1 MGNSADNIQLQ
12 DTTQIHTPVDTIP
25 KILTQDTTAVL
36 IQDTLISE
44 DTISGSEI
52 KQYSIQEA
60 LQIFEREQQHQ
71 EKVDS
76 IHKISITKSQQKR
89 IIPEENRSVFQP
101 DSSDIIIT
109 ISENHGIKPLFFKNM
124 WEHSFIKGSHNKHL
138 FLSSEKTIDNISTRV
153 VTEIPAKNQ
162 NNYQTREEIP
172 SLWHD
177 WVLGIMLFSFILL
190 VWVKLFYNKV
200 LSATISSIFNYQISH
215 NLFLDKSTLTHK
227 AFLIMDFVFYVNA
240 GLFIYLSTQ
249 HFNLTLVHP
258 DGIKAFLIFTGFVFV
273 VYLLRYI
280 TGKIVGYI
288 SQTHKIFAEY
298 LHNIFIYTRITGLV
312 LFPFLIVI
320 PYADYRITPVTIF
333 AGAGIIILGYILRII
348 RGIKIFTIK
357 KISLLYL
364 FLYLCMLEFVPV
376 LVFFKYIRNFLMA

>member
-1 MGNSADNIQLQ
+1 MIFNFLIFVSCFSHPLI
-12 DTTQIHTPVDTIP
+12 DTIHN
-25 KILTQDTTAVL
+25 IFTQDTTTVF
-36 IQDTLISE
+36 IQDTVISK
-44 DTISGSEI
+44 DTISESEI

-60 LQIFEREQQHQ
+60 LKIFEREQQHQ

-76 IHKISITKSQQKR
+76 IHKISITISQPKR
-89 IIPEENRSVFQP
+89 IIPEENISVFQP

-109 ISENHGIKPLFFKNM
+109 ISENQGIKPMFFKNM
-124 WEHSFIKGSHNKHL
+124 WEHSYKKVSHNNNL
-138 FLSSEKTIDNISTRV
+138 FISPEKTIDNISTRV

-177 WVLGIMLFSFILL
+177 WVLGIILFSFILL

-200 LSATISSIFNYQISH
+200 LSANVTSIFNYQISH

-227 AFLIMDFVFYVNA
+227 AFLIMDFVFYVNT
-240 GLFIYLSTQ
+240 GLFIYLSTK
-249 HFNLTLVHP
+249 HLNLTLVHP
-258 DGIKAFLIFTGFVFV
+258 AGIKAFLIFTGFVFA

-280 TGKIVGYI
+280 CIKIVGYI
-288 SQTHKIFAEY
+288 SQTQIIFAEY

-320 PYADYRITPVTIF
+320 PYADYRITPITIF
-333 AGAGIIILGYILRII
+333 TGAGIIISGYILRIL